1 MSNTTTLVI
10 PPQHPAFDGHFPG
23 APLLPGVVLLDEM
36 LRVLDAGGGWTL
48 SSAKFL
54 HPVRPGETLTFEHQI
69 LGNGSIRFSIRS
81 AAAEGTLVASGTL
94 IPGATAAVSG
104 TSAASGTHG
113 TSGASATSAASGA
126 LPPKVSTRENGDG
139 HEAG

>member
-10 PPQHPAFDGHFPG
+10 SPQHPAFDGHFPG

-36 LRVLDAGGGWTL
+36 LRVLEADGGWTL

-54 HPVRPGETLTFEHQI
+54 HPVRPGEILTFEHQT

-81 AAAEGTLVASGTL
+81 ATTEGTLVASGTL
-94 IPGATAAVSG
+94 
-104 TSAASGTHG
+104 
-113 TSGASATSAASGA
+113 
-126 LPPKVSTRENGDG
+126 LPKLPTRENGDG